1 MVIEIGGLKAYDADE
16 LARIL
21 KVHPRT
27 VRNYLKNGAIPG
39 AKKIG
44 NRWYITEQAIKA
56 YLLGP
61 SGKQ

>member
-16 LARIL
+16 LAKIL

-27 VRNYLKNGAIPG
+27 VRNYLKSGAIPG

-56 YLLGP
+56 YLLRANGN
-61 SGKQ
+61 Q

>member
-1 MVIEIGGLKAYDADE
+1 MAIKIGDLKAYDADE
-16 LARIL
+16 LAKIL

-27 VRNYLKNGAIPG
+27 VRNYLKNGDIPG

-56 YLLGP
+56 YLLRADGN
-61 SGKQ
+61 Q